1 MGLPVVQG
9 KQGWQISVVPMSLTP
24 RGRELFKG
32 RLQPGSL
39 SIMQMHRD
47 IVAVEPEQLPD
58 GVENLA
64 STEDCKVQGMYKK
77 GVFISVQGHPE
88 YNLEIM
94 HEFVSVRAKLG
105 IFTKEMTKDAL
116 KRISDPCDGVVVGSA
131 FLRFLIE

>member
-9 KQGWQISVVPMSLTP
+9 KHGWQTSVVPMSLTP
-24 RGRELFKG
+24 RGRELFEG
-32 RLQPGSL
+32 RLQPGLL
-39 SIMQMHRD
+39 SIMHMHRD

-64 STEDCKVQGMYKK
+64 STQECKIQGMYKK

-88 YNLEIM
+88 YNSEIM
-94 HEFVSVRAKLG
+94 HEFISVRAKLG
-105 IFTKEMTKDAL
+105 VFTKEFTKDAL
-116 KRISDPCDGVVVGSA
+116 KRITDPHDGVVIGSA